1 MYNFRNTETSKI
13 KYYPGGLT
21 PEQAESRRKKW
32 YQMYDLAGSVLA
44 ALVIIFIVFTFM
56 FRAVSVVGD
65 SMNPTLTNGDWLLV
79 NAKSEYDR
87 GDIIIITQPNDR
99 NEPLVKR
106 VVALG
111 GETIDI
117 DFATHE
123 VKINGEVIDE
133 PYIFEP
139 TQLSYD
145 VTFPYH
151 VPEGCVFAMG
161 DNRNNSLDSRSSRIG
176 PIDERYILGKAFI
189 RILPFDDIKLFN
201 EDYFEE
207 E

>member
-65 SMNPTLTNGDWLLV
+65 SMNPTLTDGDWLLV

>member
-1 MYNFRNTETSKI
+1 MFNYRHTETSKI

-21 PEQAESRRKKW
+21 PEQAESKRKKW
-32 YQMYDLAGSVLA
+32 FQAYDMAGSILA
-44 ALVIIFIVFTFM
+44 ALVIIFIIFTFF
-56 FRAVSVVGD
+56 FRAVSVVGS
-65 SMNPTLTNGDWLLV
+65 SMVPTLSNGDWLLV
-79 NAKSEYDR
+79 SSKSEYER

-106 VVALG
+106 IVALG

-117 DFATHE
+117 DFDTHE
-123 VKINGEVIDE
+123 VRVNGELLDE

-139 TQLSYD
+139 TELSYD

-161 DNRNNSLDSRSSRIG
+161 DNRNDSLDSRSSRIG
-176 PIDERYILGKAFI
+176 PIDERYILGKAFV
-189 RILPFDDIKLFN
+189 RILPFDEIKVFN
-201 EDYFEE
+201 EDYFGEE
-207 E
+207 